1 MPLAHNSVARTMPRK
16 AAAIAP
22 PTPVQPS
29 EKTSHQA
36 NTPPAPPQ
44 TTIAKSRRMK
54 ENTEKSVREVPLER
68 ERSITATPRRYP
80 RPRFERVEAS

>member
-1 MPLAHNSVARTMPRK
+1 MPPAHNSVARTMPRK

-29 EKTSHQA
+29 ENTSHHA

-54 ENTEKSVREVPLER
+54 ENTEIACASYRSSAGEV
-68 ERSITATPRRYP
+68 
-80 RPRFERVEAS
+80 